1 MYTYKVFM
9 YMCVCAIFIVYILII
24 SDPAD
29 VLKKAPDK
37 IDVLLLLANL
47 RARWKTIGLA
57 LRVGSDT
64 LDGLSQSLQPN
75 TDKLA
80 DVIGAWISTKPS
92 PVTWE
97 TLIDAIEGPLLQH
110 KAKAD
115 EIRAHL
121 AKI

>member
-1 MYTYKVFM
+1 MYTYEVFM
-9 YMCVCAIFIVYILII
+9 YMCMCYFYSISFI

-115 EIRAHL
+115 EIRGHL

>member
-1 MYTYKVFM
+1 
-9 YMCVCAIFIVYILII
+9 MCVCYFYSISFI

-37 IDVLLLLANL
+37 IDVLTLLADL
-47 RARWKTIGLA
+47 SARWKTIGLA
-57 LRVGSDT
+57 LRVKSNT
-64 LDGLSQSLQPN
+64 LDGLSLSLQPN
-75 TDKLA
+75 SDKLA
-80 DVIGAWISTKPS
+80 DVIEDWISTKSS

-97 TLIDAIEGPLLQH
+97 TLINAIEGPLLQH

-121 AKI
+121 GLPR

>member
-1 MYTYKVFM
+1 M
-9 YMCVCAIFIVYILII
+9 CAIFIVYILII

-29 VLKKAPDK
+29 ILKKAPDK
-37 IDVLLLLANL
+37 TDVLTLLANL
-47 RARWKTIGLA
+47 SARWKTIGLA
-57 LRVGSDT
+57 LRVNSDT

-80 DVIGAWISTKPS
+80 DVIGAWISTKSS

-97 TLIDAIEGPLLQH
+97 TLINAIEGPLLQH

-115 EIRAHL
+115 VIRAHL
-121 AKI
+121 GLPR